1 MGCLQKHIQ
10 SKHEDIKYPCNQY
23 DKQFTGKGHLKKHIQ
38 SERKV
43 LSILVIIVNIKL
55 QNLNFMWK
63 RFQIKKAS
71 EGTFESYSQRN
82 LC

>member
-10 SKHEDIKYPCNQY
+10 SKHKEIKYSCNQC
-23 DKQFTGKGHLKKHIQ
+23 DKKFTGKGHLKKHIQ
-38 SERKV
+38 SQCKV

-55 QNLNFMWK
+55 QNLNMWK